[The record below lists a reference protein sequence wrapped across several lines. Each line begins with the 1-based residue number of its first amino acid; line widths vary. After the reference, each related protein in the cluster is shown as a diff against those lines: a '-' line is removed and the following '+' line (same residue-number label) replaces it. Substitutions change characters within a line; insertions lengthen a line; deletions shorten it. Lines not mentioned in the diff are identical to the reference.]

1 MKNLLISLM
10 VLGIAACAWG
20 NGVSLNSP
28 GTRAL
33 SMAGAVI
40 SNVNNYSV
48 AYWNPA
54 GLMNTEGISA
64 SFFLTDIIPLAS
76 YEYESAGIK
85 ADSKVNHYL
94 APNAA
99 FLWTCKLNNK
109 LRMGLSAI
117 VPAGLGTEW
126 NGEDFVAFAGPSVLV
141 DATGTPI
148 PNPYTGDPTIPN
160 VLAGTTFDWE
170 GKIGVMNISL
180 STAYRLGEKLNVG
193 GALHLVYGNMTMKRG
208 VDMLTQYG
216 FTAGTGLPVDTLI
229 QGNDSMLDTQY
240 SEESSGWGYGFGFGL
255 QYMLD
260 DAWTI
265 GASIRTKMKVGF
277 SGDAEFG
284 STKYSFDR
292 DITWPLWYGG
302 GLSFKPSEKL
312 LLAAEAQ
319 YWKWSETEEYLIAEY
334 ETIGKDSLTLKWNDA
349 VQIRLGAEYQAWEN
363 LALRCGFY
371 IDPAPGPNRT
381 QTILIPNTDFLGF
394 TLGAGYTMNR
404 LSIDATLEYL
414 SGRDRKISENV
425 AMPGVGMP
433 GVHKL
438 NIWAPSIAVTYKFK

>member
-1 MKNLLISLM
+1 VKNLLISLM

-40 SNVNNYSV
+40 SNVSDYSV

-76 YEYESAGIK
+76 YEYELAGVK

-126 NGEDFVAFAGPSVLV
+126 DGEDFVAFAGPPFLDPPANTIS
-141 DATGTPI
+141 
-148 PNPYTGDPTIPN
+148 NPY
-160 VLAGTTFDWE
+160 AGSTFDWE
-170 GKIGVMNISL
+170 SKIGVYNFSL
-180 STAYRLGEKLNVG
+180 STAYRFSDKFNAG
-193 GALHLVYGNMTMKRG
+193 GAFHLVYGIMTMKRG
-208 VDMLTQYG
+208 IDAVNLLTG
-216 FTAGTGLPVDTLI
+216 SPGKDGMV
-229 QGNDSMLDTQY
+229 DTQY
-240 SEESSGWGYGFGFGL
+240 NEESSGWGYGFGFGL

-260 DAWTI
+260 DAWTL

-349 VQIRLGAEYQAWEN
+349 VQIRLGAEYQALEN

-371 IDPAPGPNRT
+371 VDPAPGPNKT

-394 TLGAGYTMNR
+394 TIGAGYTMDR
-404 LSIDATLEYL
+404 LSLDATVEYL
-414 SGRDRKISENV
+414 KGNDRQIAESTI
-425 AMPGVGMP
+425 MPGVGMA

-438 NIWAPSIAVTYKFK
+438 NIWAPSIAVTYKFR